1 MAYTFIIR
9 LRRAAGWAV
18 DSRPFAFADA
28 GGKEAK
34 RFEAASL
41 RLGLRL
47 GLELGLGLGL
57 RLGLGLFLIH
67 ILDFRPSCSLVI
79 VRHTY
84 T

>member
-1 MAYTFIIR
+1 MAYTFIVR
-9 LRRAAGWAV
+9 LGSAEGWPV

-34 RFEAASL
+34 RFEAAA
-41 RLGLRL
+41 
-47 GLELGLGLGL
+47 LGLGLGL
-57 RLGLGLFLIH
+57 DLGLAFFLIH
-67 ILDFRPSCSLVI
+67 ILDFQPSYPLVI